1 MIKLFRIDDRLLHGQ
16 VAFAWTKTLG
26 IDTIYVVNDKLA
38 VDEITKMTLNIAKP
52 RGTKLSVLDVAS
64 GIDEIKKHVKD
75 RTNVMI
81 IVNNVFDA
89 KKIAEGVEEIKSINF
104 GGIHEIPGSQN
115 KRFSHSVCLTYDD
128 IDACKE
134 MAEKGIELE
143 IRAVPE
149 DKKNLLNGKL

>member
-26 IDTIYVVNDKLA
+26 IDTIYVVNDKLST
-38 VDEITKMTLNIAKP
+38 DEITKMTLNIAKP
-52 RGTKLSVLDVAS
+52 RGTKLTVLDVNS
-64 GIDEIKKHVKD
+64 GIEEIKKHVND

-89 KKIAEGVEEIKSINF
+89 KTIAEGVEEIKTINF
-104 GGIHEIPGSQN
+104 GGIHEIPGTQN
-115 KRFSHSVCLTYDD
+115 KRYSGSICLTLED
-128 IDACKE
+128 IEACKE
-134 MAEKGIELE
+134 MAAKGIELE

-149 DKKNLLNGKL
+149 EKKNILNNKL

>member
-26 IDTIYVVNDKLA
+26 IDTIYVVNDKLST
-38 VDEITKMTLNIAKP
+38 DEITKMTLNIAKP
-52 RGTKLSVLDVAS
+52 RGTKLTVLDVNS
-64 GIDEIKKHVKD
+64 GIEEIKKHVND

-89 KKIAEGVEEIKSINF
+89 KTIAEGVEEIKSINF
-104 GGIHEIPGSQN
+104 GGIHEIPGTQN
-115 KRFSHSVCLTYDD
+115 KRYSGSICLTLED
-128 IDACKE
+128 IEACKE
-134 MAEKGIELE
+134 MAAKGIELE

-149 DKKNLLNGKL
+149 EKKNILNNKL

>member
-64 GIDEIKKHVKD
+64 GIEEIKKHVKD

-89 KKIAEGVEEIKSINF
+89 KEITDGVNEIKTINF

-128 IDACKE
+128 IDACKK

>member
-26 IDTIYVVNDKLA
+26 IDTIYVVNDKLST
-38 VDEITKMTLNIAKP
+38 DEITKMTLNIAKP
-52 RGTKLSVLDVAS
+52 RGTKLTVLDVYS
-64 GIDEIKKHVKD
+64 GIEEIKKHVND

-89 KKIAEGVEEIKSINF
+89 KTIAEGVEEIKTINF
-104 GGIHEIPGSQN
+104 GGIHEIPGTQN
-115 KRFSHSVCLTYDD
+115 KRYSGSICLTLED
-128 IDACKE
+128 IEACKE
-134 MAEKGIELE
+134 MAAKGIELE

-149 DKKNLLNGKL
+149 EKKNILNNKL

>member
-38 VDEITKMTLNIAKP
+38 TDEITKMTLNIAKP
-52 RGTKLSVLDVAS
+52 RGTKLTVLDVNS
-64 GIDEIKKHVKD
+64 GIEEIKKHVND

-89 KKIAEGVEEIKSINF
+89 KTIAEGVEEIKSINF
-104 GGIHEIPGSQN
+104 GGIHEIPGTQN
-115 KRFSHSVCLTYDD
+115 KRYSGSICLTLED
-128 IDACKE
+128 IEACKE
-134 MAEKGIELE
+134 MAAKGIELE

-149 DKKNLLNGKL
+149 EKKNILNNKL

>member
-38 VDEITKMTLNIAKP
+38 TDEITKMTLNIAKP
-52 RGTKLSVLDVAS
+52 RGTKLTVLDVNS
-64 GIDEIKKHVKD
+64 GIEEIKKHVND

-89 KKIAEGVEEIKSINF
+89 KKIAEGVEEIKTINF
-104 GGIHEIPGSQN
+104 GGIHEIPGTQN
-115 KRFSHSVCLTYDD
+115 KRYSGSICLTLED
-128 IDACKE
+128 IEACKE
-134 MAEKGIELE
+134 MAAKGIELE

-149 DKKNLLNGKL
+149 EKKNILNNKL